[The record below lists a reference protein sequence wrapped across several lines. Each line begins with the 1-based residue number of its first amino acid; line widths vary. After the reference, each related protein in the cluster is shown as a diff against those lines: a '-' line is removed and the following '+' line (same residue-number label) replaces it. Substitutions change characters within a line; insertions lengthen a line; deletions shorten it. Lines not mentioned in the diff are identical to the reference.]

1 MLEGNIL
8 YGARGIAQ
16 SSCSSGPLT
25 VLRHER
31 KIPDLLFHKHP
42 LFSWTQTPP
51 PFWVFPSPNRASK
64 HFSDSLLFLLHTNSV
79 QNHLKIETRPPFLGV
94 SKGLM
99 LTNYV
104 VNVSRSACACTSSQN
119 RSAHA
124 GFLYDLYKQRRK
136 ASIVSLHLVDLK
148 TWSPQQLK
156 RQVREG
162 MPKAKTNYFTPGK
175 AIYSQLWDSFWLRN
189 CTRICE
195 IGGGLDSCKIKFEC
209 SLSPHSAPYSLPIV
223 LCNFYFQAKD
233 GAKSQ

>member
-1 MLEGNIL
+1 MVLEASHSHLAALVRLQSWDMRGKSLTCCFINVFSFLGLRRHLRFGSSQALTEQANISV
-8 YGARGIAQ
+8 IH
-16 SSCSSGPLT
+16 SC
-25 VLRHER
+25 
-31 KIPDLLFHKHP
+31 
-42 LFSWTQTPP
+42 
-51 PFWVFPSPNRASK
+51 
-64 HFSDSLLFLLHTNSV
+64 FLLHTNSV